1 MTEQE
6 FKRYEKAVEI
16 KNKINY
22 LESFIEYL
30 DTKFDN
36 NIYPRSESKWQLSV
50 LINDE
55 TKTINLTSDLFWEC
69 VDYVEK
75 RKKEELEKY
84 KEVFNNL

>member
-6 FKRYEKAVEI
+6 FERYEKTVEI
-16 KNKINY
+16 KNKIND

-36 NIYPRSESKWQLSV
+36 NIYPRSESKWQLSI
-50 LINDE
+50 LINNE

-69 VDYVEK
+69 VDYV
-75 RKKEELEKY
+75 RKYKIEELEKY
-84 KEVFNNL
+84 QKLFNNL

>member
-6 FKRYEKAVEI
+6 FKRYEVTVEI
-16 KNKINY
+16 KNKIND

-30 DTKFDN
+30 NTFDD

-55 TKTINLTSDLFWEC
+55 TKIINLTSDIFWEC
-69 VDYVEK
+69 VDYIEK

-84 KEVFNNL
+84 QELFNNL